1 MEVTA
6 GQGKRRKMHQH
17 PQAARAD
24 STVPAEAAQ
33 ADTRGVSKQAGRAD
47 TRGVSI
53 RRPQDTR
60 QANPGRT
67 VADVMEILQQRHR
80 PDGSRQFFVRWH
92 PHTSYPDEWQA
103 QDFFFNEGVYADV
116 LLRYIRMR
124 RTQRGVRPT

>member
-33 ADTRGVSKQAGRAD
+33 ADTRGVSKQAGRA
-47 TRGVSI
+47 
-53 RRPQDTR
+53 DTR